1 MHKILV
7 VIILLVNPILSF
19 SQEIAWHLKVD
30 RSTDTKYYDR
40 HDITTQDNQL
50 VLDFSEFSR
59 NRVPLR
65 INLTEDATPKSSF
78 SFFTLFKTNK
88 GSIQNSVIVSNKQES
103 SADGWEIRANKLG
116 GWEWNLNS
124 NNKVVSEYKT
134 TSSKYAINDG
144 KFHQIGFSYDYIKNE
159 IWLFFDGEHIGILSI
174 DKVDLSGFNELFLG
188 GTGIDEKTSF
198 DGYFK
203 SFLLFKG
210 IVNPGSAKK
219 IYINNP
225 KYKGII
231 GSNGSFYNRIKILT
245 WNINKGGT
253 IHGNGVG
260 PKRTLKLLKESN
272 ADIISLQE
280 TGSSLEY
287 FAEELGYYF
296 YSINESIAI
305 LSRFP
310 IKRTLSI
317 FSTDKLGAVEISISK
332 KQSLYFFNISLD
344 NKADWS
350 NFSNKYSD
358 EEFRKEETEGRGKDV
373 SEIMEQID
381 LLLNPS
387 KNTSIIITGE
397 LNYISAQDENND
409 YNSYPVSK
417 IFHDN
422 GFVDS
427 YREFRQNKRVYDG
440 STRNITSETSRKGR
454 IDYILF
460 RGTKLHVNNS
470 SVLKKHP
477 IKFPSTNLGV
487 TTEFIWKK

>member
-1 MHKILV
+1 MHKFLV
-7 VIILLVNPILSF
+7 ITLLLINSISSF

-40 HDITTQDNQL
+40 HDITTQENEL

-59 NRVPLR
+59 NRVPLK
-65 INLTEDATPKSSF
+65 INLTKDATPKSSF

-88 GSIQNSVIVSNKQES
+88 GSIQNSVIVSNKKES
-103 SADGWEIRANKLG
+103 GADGWEVRANKLG
-116 GWEWNLNS
+116 GWEWNLTS
-124 NNKVVSEYKT
+124 NGKIVSEYKT

-144 KFHQIGFSYDYIKNE
+144 RFHQIGFSYNYIKNE
-159 IWLFFDGEHIGILSI
+159 IWLYFDGEHLGILSI
-174 DKVDLSGFNELFLG
+174 DKVDLSGFNEIFLG
-188 GTGIDEKTSF
+188 GIGINEKTSF

-203 SFLLFKG
+203 SFLLLKG
-210 IVNPGSAKK
+210 AANPGSAKK
-219 IYINNP
+219 IYINKP
-225 KYKGII
+225 KYKGSI
-231 GSNGSFYNRIKILT
+231 GSNGSFYNRIKVLT
-245 WNINKGGT
+245 WNVKDGGAT
-253 IHGNGVG
+253 HGCSIGL
-260 PKRTLKLLKESN
+260 KRTLRLLKDSK

-287 FAEELGYYF
+287 FAEGLGYYF
-296 YSINESIAI
+296 YSVNESISI

-332 KQSLYFFNISLD
+332 KQSLYYFNVLLD

-358 EEFRKEETEGRGKDV
+358 KKFRKEEQDSRGKDV
-373 SEIMEQID
+373 SEIIEQIN
-381 LLLNPS
+381 LILNLS
-387 KNTSIIITGE
+387 DKTSIIITGE
-397 LNYISAQDENND
+397 LNYVSAQDEDNNYD
-409 YNSYPVSK
+409 LYPVSK
-417 IFHDN
+417 IFYDN
-422 GFVDS
+422 GFLDS
-427 YREFRQNKRVYDG
+427 YREFHSNRRIYDG
-440 STRNITSETSRKGR
+440 YTRNTTSETNRKGR

-460 RGTKLHVNNS
+460 KGTKLQVNS
-470 SVLKKHP
+470 SNVLKKHP